1 MFFYSLIFFLISV
14 FLRNGVLE
22 ISTARLFSCSTKWRC
37 NIYLVHDN
45 FKQDQPYV
53 KLFVVYLFMGPFILT
68 FDPVC
73 KIFNTEFLNV
83 YR

>member
-1 MFFYSLIFFLISV
+1 MAHGKVSV
-14 FLRNGVLE
+14 SG
-22 ISTARLFSCSTKWRC
+22 SA
-37 NIYLVHDN
+37 
-45 FKQDQPYV
+45 YV